1 MFKKAIVVLG
11 LAITSVSLQ
20 VVAADFSASLGTQ
33 QAVGQHTGIVWG
45 NTSSESKG
53 NAIAA
58 AQVTGIGSSSQWANS
73 NTLGSSTFGGK
84 IDNIGTTVF
93 SGSMQ
98 DTKVNAGGTVT
109 GNAQLMEGN
118 SILNG
123 SQAFGSTVSQAKA
136 DSNFEVKQYGSFH
149 HDAAQFSYNGF

>member
-1 MFKKAIVVLG
+1 MFKQIAIIAA
-11 LAITSVSLQ
+11 LATATIGIQ
-20 VVAADFSASLGTQ
+20 AVAADFSISVGTQ
-33 QAVGQHTGIVWG
+33 QAVGQHTGISWG

-58 AQVTGIGSSSQWANS
+58 AQVTGMGSSSQWANS
-73 NTLGSSTFGGK
+73 NTLGSSTFGSK

-98 DTKVNAGGTVT
+98 DTKVNAGGTVS

-123 SQAFGSTVSQAKA
+123 SQAFGSTVGQAKV
-136 DSNFEVKQYGSFH
+136 DSNWEVKQYGSFH
-149 HDAAQFSYNGF
+149 HDSANFSYAGF